1 MSRFNRSHTA
11 FFLLYAI
18 IAGLLSG
25 CGSAPA
31 RHHERQI
38 DGSAKLKTAE
48 DNSPAM
54 INVQLGAGYLQR
66 GDLDV
71 ALEKLQRALKY
82 DPKLAVAHSL
92 LGVVYTRM
100 GVLDKAWKH
109 YRLSIKY
116 GSNDAS
122 IVNNY
127 GTFLCQQGEYDK
139 AVRYYEMASQNRFYQ
154 TPYVALENAGVCLMK
169 AGKLEQ
175 AEKHFTEALK
185 WKPDLPV
192 SLYNMVII
200 QDKKGKPFKVRAF
213 LQRLEAVHELDD
225 KMLAIGYR
233 AEKQL
238 GNLTGAKQYY
248 QRLAQ
253 RFPQSEAFKAL
264 QQR

>member
-1 MSRFNRSHTA
+1 MKQSRQKKHRGFSA
-11 FFLLYAI
+11 LMLALLCASL
-18 IAGLLSG
+18 AG
-25 CGSAPA
+25 CGSAPKKSS
-31 RHHERQI
+31 RQI
-38 DGSAKLKTAE
+38 DGSSKLKTAE

-71 ALEKLQRALKY
+71 ALEKLQRALEY
-82 DPKLAVAHSL
+82 DPRLAVAHSL

-100 GVLDKAWKH
+100 GVMDKARKH
-109 YRLSIKY
+109 YRLSVKY

-127 GTFLCQQGEYDK
+127 GTFLCQQGEYDE
-139 AVRYYEMASQNRFYQ
+139 AVRYYDMASHNRFYQ
-154 TPYVALENAGVCLMK
+154 TPHIALENAGVCLMK
-169 AGKLEQ
+169 AGKLDL
-175 AEKHFTEALK
+175 AEARFKEALR
-185 WKPDLPV
+185 WKPDSPV

-238 GNLTGAKQYY
+238 GNPAAAQNYY

-253 RFPQSEAFKAL
+253 QYPKSPALKAL
-264 QQR
+264 Q